1 MQVSSIYQ
9 KNWTSL
15 TKKKIIAGWRDLRN
29 SNYKRAKIEA
39 KKKKK
44 LDQNPLKN
52 CSGILE
58 KKSLLL
64 MWYSKK
70 KKKSKN
76 SWCVFSI
83 PHNPPF
89 LNESLLRCHWISSC
103 DKCWL
108 LAMIHGPN
116 ISLLWLSFVEI
127 TCTKNIL
134 SFSSYL
140 HTKNSFSFY

>member
-15 TKKKIIAGWRDLRN
+15 TKKIIAGWRDLRN

-39 KKKKK
+39 KKEKIGSKPPEKLLRNSWKKIITFNVIF
-44 LDQNPLKN
+44 QQ
-52 CSGILE
+52 
-58 KKSLLL
+58 
-64 MWYSKK
+64 